1 MTASAAAPVSVVP
14 ANSVNVME
22 ARADRADIVADQS
35 IQTAFTTTPPPPDPP
50 AWLQAIDRAIS
61 AFFNWLGDLV
71 ETGHGTIRL
80 ILILIAIAAVAWAL
94 WRFWPLIAERLGW
107 RPTVVTEAAPLIEGD
122 RVRALLAEA
131 DALAAEGRYAEAV
144 HVLLWRSLED
154 IGARRPD
161 AVAPDR
167 TARAIAQGSALP
179 PPIRDAFAQIARR
192 VEISHFGGRGMDQ
205 SGWDAARDA
214 YTAMLSS
221 PQWHAA

>member
-1 MTASAAAPVSVVP
+1 MTATAALSDPAVPATAAAV
-14 ANSVNVME
+14 
-22 ARADRADIVADQS
+22 ADARADIVAEQS
-35 IQTAFTTTPPPPDPP
+35 IQTAFTTTPPPPEPP
-50 AWLQAIDRAIS
+50 GWLKAVQRALNE
-61 AFFNWLGDLV
+61 FFEWIGNLV
-71 ETGHGTIRL
+71 DTGHGTIRL
-80 ILILIAIAAVAWAL
+80 LLILGAVAFALWAL

-107 RPTVVTEAAPLIEGD
+107 RRPVAEDPVPLIEGD

-161 AVAPDR
+161 AIAPDR

-192 VEISHFGGRGMDQ
+192 VEISHFGGRGMDR

-221 PQWHAA
+221 PQWRAA